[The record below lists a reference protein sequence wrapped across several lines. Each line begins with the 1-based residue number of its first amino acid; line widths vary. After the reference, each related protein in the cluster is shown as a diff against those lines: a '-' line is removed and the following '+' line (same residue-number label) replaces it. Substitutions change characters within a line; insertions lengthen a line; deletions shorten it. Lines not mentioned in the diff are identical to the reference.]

1 MLEYH
6 LHLVFFSFRQTIMAH
21 KERSFRQTH
30 GNPGGPPEAALSYK
44 EYLRNTLK
52 RGFWGD
58 DITAHAIAL
67 EHKVKKKRNL
77 LIHFTAPMLLPLNQ
91 LHLIFLLFQLR
102 ITILYA
108 PNLAEKRILHDL
120 PLPKADIVLVF
131 NTVDHFVAAGE

>member
-1 MLEYH
+1 
-6 LHLVFFSFRQTIMAH
+6 MAH

-67 EHKVKKKRNL
+67 EHKVKKKKKSLNTFDCSHV
-77 LIHFTAPMLLPLNQ
+77 IAFKSITSHFPS
-91 LHLIFLLFQLR
+91 IFQLR

-120 PLPKADIVLVF
+120 PLPQADIVLVF